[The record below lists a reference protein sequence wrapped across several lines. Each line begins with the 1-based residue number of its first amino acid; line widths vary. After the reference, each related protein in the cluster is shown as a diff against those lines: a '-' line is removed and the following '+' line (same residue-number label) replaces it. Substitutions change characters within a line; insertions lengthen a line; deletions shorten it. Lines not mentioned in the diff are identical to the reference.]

1 MRFMI
6 IVRASADSEAGVMP
20 GPELFKA
27 MGKFNEEMIN
37 AGILLA
43 ADSLHPS
50 SEGARIIKK
59 DGKPQV
65 IDGPF
70 AETKELIAGYWL
82 IAVKD
87 KDEALSWA
95 TRVPA
100 MAEGEY
106 VDLFRVFEA
115 ADFAGVIPDSAIA
128 KEEAFR
134 AAHEKPITG

>member
-6 IVRASADSEAGVMP
+6 VVRANSDTEAGVMP
-20 GPELFKA
+20 GPEMFEA
-27 MGKFNEEMIN
+27 MGKFNEQMID
-37 AGILLA
+37 AGIMLA
-43 ADSLHPS
+43 ADGLHPS
-50 SEGARIIKK
+50 NQGARIIQKG
-59 DGKPQV
+59 GKPQV

-70 AETKELIAGYWL
+70 AETKELIAGYW
-82 IAVKD
+82 IIQVKD
-87 KDEALSWA
+87 KGEALSWA
-95 TRVPA
+95 TRVPG

-115 ADFAGVIPDSAIA
+115 ADFAGMVPDAAIA